1 MFKVPWPGEP
11 FLNASDDE
19 RINTEQD
26 IYDEENLILQE
37 SVNSMEDNLEK
48 DSLQLC
54 FYAEFFWTNW
64 YQHFPNDIEDAY
76 SKI

>member
-1 MFKVPWPGEP
+1 MFKVPCPGEP

-19 RINTEQD
+19 SINTEKD

-48 DSLQLC
+48 DSLQLDSMQNS
-54 FYAEFFWTNW
+54 FERTGINIFLMILKM
-64 YQHFPNDIEDAY
+64 PIP
-76 SKI
+76 K